1 MLNKH
6 YTKTLDGFSYY
17 LLSCESTMVVPSI
30 LAFFV
35 LSHLLFLHSAGED
48 NTSFQNCPQS
58 FQCGKLGQ
66 INFPY
71 SNTSYP
77 HCGLCTVDCREK
89 VPKLNFSEDHHISY
103 ELHGKLSNDDDHI
116 LNVTDKNLE
125 SLIKSKSCDIFTFY
139 LRWSLPTTPSV
150 SFTVSPNLTFF
161 KCPTGVSSDVGERI
175 DHFFRH
181 NQNYSYYKDC
191 LGYTVYYKYPDDP
204 HQSLLINERILQ
216 SCGHFQLPVFS
227 LNDSRKQNVSDLF
240 SVLDSNFSL
249 RFNVSK
255 ECRECH
261 DNGGHC
267 PRYNSSK
274 FQCTEQ
280 AYLTKKSIEQAK
292 HGTKQVILI
301 LATVVA
307 GIGILVIILYCITR
321 KLAQNDQSTFFGK
334 TKIEKYQN
342 VQAFLKNYG
351 SLAPKRYTYSDIKKM
366 TNSFRVKLG
375 QGGYGCVFK
384 GNLENGSLVAVK
396 VLKGLKDTGEEFIN
410 EVAAISR
417 TSHVNI
423 VNLLGFC
430 FDGHNRALVYEFMSN
445 GSLEKFIYDR
455 NSLTYRQLQWEAL
468 YKIAVGIAQGLEYL
482 HRGCNIRILHF
493 DIKPH
498 NILLDEDFCPKI
510 SDFGLAKLCSQK
522 ESIVSLLGARGTP
535 GYIAPEVFCRNFGG
549 VSHKSDVYS
558 YGMMIL
564 EIVGGRKNIDIKVN
578 HTNDLYFPHWIYKRL
593 ELDEELGVHGI
604 MNDEA
609 NESERKMIIVGLWCI
624 QTDPSHRPSMNR
636 VIEMLE
642 GSLESL
648 QIPPKP
654 YLSSPSRSAPDS

>member
-1 MLNKH
+1 
-6 YTKTLDGFSYY
+6 
-17 LLSCESTMVVPSI
+17 MVVPPRI

-35 LSHLLFLHSAGED
+35 LSHLLFLHSAGQD

-66 INFPY
+66 IKFPY
-71 SNTSYP
+71 SNITYP
-77 HCGLCTVDCREK
+77 QCGLCTVNCGEAI
-89 VPKLNFSEDHHISY
+89 PKLNFGVDQLWY
-103 ELHGKLSNDDDHI
+103 EVHDKFLNHEVQ
-116 LNVTDKNLE
+116 NVTDKNLE
-125 SLIKSKSCDIFTFY
+125 SLIKSKSCDVFSVHLATT
-139 LRWSLPTTPSV
+139 LPTTPSV

-161 KCPTGVSSDVGERI
+161 KCPTGVNGKLDKQIE
-175 DHFFRH
+175 HFFCH
-181 NQNYSYYKDC
+181 NHSYSYYNDC
-191 LGYTVYYKYPDDP
+191 LGYTIYYKNPDDP

-227 LNDSRKQNVSDLF
+227 LNDGKKRNASDLF
-240 SVLDSNFSL
+240 SVLASEFSL
-249 RFNVSK
+249 GFHVSE
-255 ECRECH
+255 ECGKCNLTE
-261 DNGGHC
+261 GQC

-274 FQCTEQ
+274 FQCMVQ
-280 AYLTKKSIEQAK
+280 AGLPKKNIEQ
-292 HGTKQVILI
+292 GTKQVILI

-307 GIGILVIILYCITR
+307 GIGILVIILYYIIR
-321 KLAQNDQSTFFGK
+321 KLAQNDQSTFFWK
-334 TKIEKYQN
+334 TKTEKYRN

-351 SLAPKRYTYSDIKKM
+351 SLAPKRYTYSNIKKM

-375 QGGYGCVFK
+375 HGGYGCVFK

-410 EVAAISR
+410 EVVAISR

-430 FDGHNRALVYEFMSN
+430 FDGHNRALVYEFMPN
-445 GSLEKFIYDR
+445 GSLEKFIYDK
-455 NSLTYRQLQWEAL
+455 NSLTYHQLGWEAL
-468 YKIAVGIAQGLEYL
+468 YKIAVGIARGLEYL
-482 HRGCNIRILHF
+482 HRGCNMRILHF

-510 SDFGLAKLCSQK
+510 FDFGLAKLCPQK
-522 ESIVSLLGARGTP
+522 ESIVSLLGARGTA

-564 EIVGGRKNIDIKVN
+564 EMVGGRKNIDIEVN
-578 HTNDLYFPHWIYKRL
+578 HTSEIYFLHWIYNRL

-609 NESERKMIIVGLWCI
+609 NESTRKMIIVGLWCI
-624 QTDPSHRPSMNR
+624 QTDPSHRPSMSR

-654 YLSSPSRSAPDS
+654 YLSSPPRSPPDYSTTLMA